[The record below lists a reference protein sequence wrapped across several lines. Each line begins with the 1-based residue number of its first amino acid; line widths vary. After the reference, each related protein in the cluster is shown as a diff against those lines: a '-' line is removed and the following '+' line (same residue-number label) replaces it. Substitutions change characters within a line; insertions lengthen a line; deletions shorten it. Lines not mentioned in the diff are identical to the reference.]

1 MKRAVMFAAVLA
13 AALCIFPLSAKAESV
28 SISGDRVFVD
38 LNREKGN
45 ERSYPLELPS
55 DGTLTIDYWSNYFT
69 GNADET
75 SSIRIC
81 TDKNEDFWSMENI
94 GKGDRVFKAELPAG
108 SYRIDVSSDT
118 ADGRVTLDLYFNTE
132 CIEGNRSAGSLENIS
147 PDATLYLSGDTVL
160 EMDRDL
166 IMKDIACLG
175 GSECSLTLTGSRTLT
190 LLGSE
195 AVHPPVTLILRGGIV
210 NAPSLSGFI
219 LYDGEV
225 NINGGAADH
234 FCMYGGCLNV
244 ESEGDGLT
252 GAFEVNGG
260 EVYVNASGC
269 GIHTELYSGEA
280 RILGG
285 SLTIRGG
292 KRAAFAERLKDH
304 MEGTDNLGY
313 RLLRTEAPLCIT
325 SNVKVV
331 EPLSGWQ
338 RTAKA
343 QYLFPEKVK
352 EIILCAFEDEGWIR
366 QGNEWWYKNADGSA
380 LRDKWIEDEGLWYY
394 LKDTGMMAAGETLHI
409 GGRDY
414 TFNEGGVCVDPY

>member
-28 SISGDRVFVD
+28 SISGERVFVD

-45 ERSYPLELPS
+45 ERTYPLELPS
-55 DGTLTIDYWSNYFT
+55 DGILTIDYWSNYFT
-69 GNADET
+69 GNENES

-81 TDKNEDFWSMENI
+81 TENNDVVWNMENI

-160 EMDRDL
+160 EMDKDL
-166 IMKDIACLG
+166 IVKDIACLG
-175 GSECSLTLTGSRTLT
+175 GSECSLTITGSRTLT

-195 AVHPPVTLILRGGIV
+195 AVRPPVTMILGGGIV
-210 NAPSLSGFI
+210 NAPSLSGFV

-225 NINGGAADH
+225 NLNGAADD
-234 FCMYGGCLNV
+234 FRMYGGCLNV

-285 SLTIRGG
+285 SLTVRGG
-292 KRAAFAERLKDH
+292 TRAALAERLKDH

-313 RLLRTEAPLCIT
+313 RLLRTEVPLCIT

-366 QGNEWWYKNADGSA
+366 QGNEWWYKSADGSA
-380 LRDKWIEDEGLWYY
+380 LREKWIEDEGLWYY

>member
-1 MKRAVMFAAVLA
+1 
-13 AALCIFPLSAKAESV
+13 
-28 SISGDRVFVD
+28 
-38 LNREKGN
+38 
-45 ERSYPLELPS
+45 
-55 DGTLTIDYWSNYFT
+55 
-69 GNADET
+69 
-75 SSIRIC
+75 
-81 TDKNEDFWSMENI
+81 
-94 GKGDRVFKAELPAG
+94 
-108 SYRIDVSSDT
+108 
-118 ADGRVTLDLYFNTE
+118 
-132 CIEGNRSAGSLENIS
+132 
-147 PDATLYLSGDTVL
+147 
-160 EMDRDL
+160 
-166 IMKDIACLG
+166 
-175 GSECSLTLTGSRTLT
+175 
-190 LLGSE
+190 
-195 AVHPPVTLILRGGIV
+195 
-210 NAPSLSGFI
+210 
-219 LYDGEV
+219 
-225 NINGGAADH
+225 
-234 FCMYGGCLNV
+234 MYGGCLNV

-292 KRAAFAERLKDH
+292 TRAALAEHLEDH

-313 RLLRTEAPLCIT
+313 RLLRTEVPLCIT

-331 EPLSGWQ
+331 EPLSGWH

-343 QYLFPEKVK
+343 QYIFPEKVK

-366 QGNEWWYKNADGSA
+366 QGNGWWYKSADGSA
-380 LRDKWIEDEGLWYY
+380 LTDKWIEDEGLWYY

>member
-13 AALCIFPLSAKAESV
+13 AALCIFPVSAKAESV
-28 SISGDRVFVD
+28 SISGERVFVD

-45 ERSYPLELPS
+45 ERTYPLELPA
-55 DGTLTIDYWSNYFT
+55 DGILTISYWSNYFT
-69 GNADET
+69 GNENET

-81 TDKNEDFWSMENI
+81 TEKNENFWSMENI
-94 GKGDRVFKAELPAG
+94 GKGDRVFKVELPAG
-108 SYRIDVSSDT
+108 NYSIVVSSGT
-118 ADGRVTLDLYFNTE
+118 TDGRVTLDLYFNTE
-132 CIEGNRSAGSLENIS
+132 CIAENINAGSLMNTS

-160 EMDRDL
+160 ELDKDL
-166 IMKDIACLG
+166 TVKDIAG
-175 GSECSLTLTGSRTLT
+175 ISGEECTLTLTGNRTLT

-195 AVHPPVTLILRGGIV
+195 PVHQPVTMILRGGIV
-210 NAPSLSGFI
+210 NAPSLSGFT
-219 LYDGEV
+219 LYDGE
-225 NINGGAADH
+225 INLNSGAADD
-234 FCMYGGCLNV
+234 FRMYGGCLNV

-285 SLTIRGG
+285 SLTVRGG
-292 KRAAFAERLKDH
+292 TRAALAERLEDH

-313 RLLRTEAPLCIT
+313 RLLRTEVPICIT
-325 SNVKVV
+325 SNVKIV
-331 EPLSGWQ
+331 EPLSGWN

-343 QYLFPEKVK
+343 QYIFPERVK

-366 QGNEWWYKNADGSA
+366 QGNEWWYKSADGSA
-380 LRDKWIEDEGLWYY
+380 LTDKWIEDDGLWYY
-394 LKDTGMMAAGETLHI
+394 LKGSGMMAAGETLHI
-409 GGRDY
+409 GGRNY

>member
-28 SISGDRVFVD
+28 SISGERVFVD

-45 ERSYPLELPS
+45 ERTYPLELPS
-55 DGTLTIDYWSNYFT
+55 DGILTIDYWSNYFT
-69 GNADET
+69 GNENES

-81 TDKNEDFWSMENI
+81 TENNDAVWNMENI
-94 GKGDRVFKAELPAG
+94 GKGDRIFKAELPAG
-108 SYRIDVSSDT
+108 SYRIIVSSGT
-118 ADGRVTLDLYFNTE
+118 TDGRVTLDLYFNTE
-132 CIEGNRSAGSLENIS
+132 CIEGNRSAGSIGNTD

-160 EMDRDL
+160 EMDKDL
-166 IMKDIACLG
+166 IVKDIACLG
-175 GSECSLTLTGSRTLT
+175 GSECSLTITGSRTLT

-195 AVHPPVTLILRGGIV
+195 AVRPPVTMILRGGIV
-210 NAPSLSGFI
+210 NAPSLSGFV

-225 NINGGAADH
+225 NLNGAADD
-234 FCMYGGCLNV
+234 FRMYGGCLNV

-292 KRAAFAERLKDH
+292 KRAAFAERLEDH

-313 RLLRTEAPLCIT
+313 RLLRTEVPLCIT

-331 EPLSGWQ
+331 EPLFGWQ

-366 QGNEWWYKNADGSA
+366 QGNEWWYKSADGSA
-380 LRDKWIEDEGLWYY
+380 LREKWIEDEGLWYY
-394 LKDTGMMAAGETLHI
+394 LKDTGMMAAGEILHI